1 MNTTTPEGALEHSSA
16 GRASRAHRALTA
28 GLLAGAALAAF
39 GPGMAFA
46 EAEPA
51 PQTASTTPPQADAT
65 PASGPTDI
73 VVTAQRREQKL
84 KDVGIAI
91 TVLDKETIHDL
102 NITNA
107 TDVVR
112 AIPNLRF
119 NAYASSQVVFN
130 MRGVSMTS
138 YGDEQEPP
146 IAVYQDDSYS
156 SSMST
161 AGFPIFDLARTEAL
175 RGPQGTLFGR
185 NATGGAIQFIS
196 AQPTDVTQGF
206 LSLTY
211 GRFNQTIVEGALSGQ
226 VAKNFD
232 VRVSGIYDRDDGYIK
247 DILPG
252 QPARGG
258 NNHWGLRG
266 IFKWSPSSDFTAK
279 LTLRYTEADHERQGA
294 MYTLQPSCPNTQ
306 YQGVN
311 LPANVV
317 CPYWA
322 PNSSYNL
329 PGYAPSSGF
338 GTNTTPGA
346 MATGFNGMVNGQNVN
361 VLNGGSPWTIAATGD
376 PGVDRQ
382 FFGATYRMDA
392 KVGLFDLTSITD
404 YQYLNKFYNELGD
417 SQPELPYVPL
427 ATYTPGP
434 CPGIASVTC
443 YAPGT
448 IFNQRDRM
456 NQVSEEVRAATSFG
470 KNYLVFGA
478 FGMSIESHFH
488 AQYATPFDEY
498 DPQVSFYQ
506 QTRSF
511 AFFAQ
516 DEYKFNDQWK
526 FIAGARYW
534 QDHKIGCYNGA
545 ESYSGFTMHYCPDGV
560 SFNDPTYGASGST
573 AAGSFT
579 IPNNVADQTYRGVT
593 ARAEIDFKPT
603 VGTLIYAAYNR
614 GSKSGGFSFSTGTPT
629 QNAAIPGVEIADAA
643 VYSTING
650 IEFKP
655 EVLTDWEVGIK
666 TSLPYHS
673 SLNVV
678 AFYYN
683 YHNYQAFA
691 QVGYSQEIE
700 NLQATAGGVE
710 AEFSAHPI
718 PGLTFNLTGTWEESH
733 VPNVVLPDG
742 VTTVTHDLPQAP
754 HWSGNSLIR
763 YEFELAGG
771 MAMVQAD
778 AMYQAHMC
786 FTLLC
791 APVEQEASYH
801 VENARIG
808 FTPKGSPVDLAFYVN
823 NIFNRAYR
831 IYAYDGS
838 LYSGATQSDFARPR
852 TWGINVR
859 YHF

>member
-1 MNTTTPEGALEHSSA
+1 MTKTTPASA
-16 GRASRAHRALTA
+16 RMPVRPRAHRASAHRALRA
-28 GLLAGAALAAF
+28 GLLMTGAALAM
-39 GPGMAFA
+39 PGTAFA
-46 EAEPA
+46 EAPA
-51 PQTASTTPPQADAT
+51 PAEGAAA
-65 PASGPTDI
+65 PAAAPDI

-102 NITNA
+102 NINNA
-107 TDVVR
+107 IDVVR

-119 NAYASSQVVFN
+119 NAYASSQVVYN

-156 SSMST
+156 STMST

-196 AQPTDVTQGF
+196 AQPRDATEGF
-206 LSLTY
+206 LSLSY
-211 GRFNQTIVEGALSGQ
+211 GQFNHTIAEGALSGQ
-226 VAKNFD
+226 VAKDFD

-258 NNHWGLRG
+258 NNHWGVRS
-266 IFKWSPSSDFTAK
+266 IFKWSPSTDFTAK
-279 LTLRYTEADHERQGA
+279 LTLRYTESDHERQGA
-294 MYTLQPSCPNTQ
+294 MYTFQPSCPNSN

-346 MATGFNGMVNGQNVN
+346 MATGFNGLANGQNVN
-361 VLNGGSPWTIAATGD
+361 VLTGGNPWTIAATGD
-376 PGVDRQ
+376 PYVDRQ

-392 KVGLFDLTSITD
+392 KLGLFDVTSITD
-404 YQYLNKFYNELGD
+404 YQYLNKHYNEVGD

-427 ATYTPGP
+427 ASYTPGP
-434 CPGIASVTC
+434 CPGISSVTC

-456 NQVSEEVRAATSFG
+456 NQISEELRAATTFG

-488 AQYATPFDEY
+488 AQYATPFDGY
-498 DPQVSFYQ
+498 DPQVEFYQ
-506 QTRSF
+506 QTKSF

-516 DEYKFNDQWK
+516 DEYKFDDQFK
-526 FIAGARYW
+526 LIAGARYW
-534 QDHKIGCYNGA
+534 QDHKIGCYNGT
-545 ESYSGFTMHYCPDGV
+545 ESYTGYTIHYCPDGI
-560 SFNDPTYGASGST
+560 SFNDPYYGTSGNVN
-573 AAGSFT
+573 AGSFT
-579 IPNNVADQTYRGVT
+579 IPANSADQIYRGVT
-593 ARAEIDFKPT
+593 ARVELDYKPT
-603 VGTLIYAAYNR
+603 TNTLIYAAYNR
-614 GSKSGGFSFSTGTPT
+614 GSKSGGFSFSTGTPA
-629 QNAAIPGVEIADAA
+629 QNAAIPGVEVADAA
-643 VYSTING
+643 SFDTING
-650 IEFKP
+650 IAFKP
-655 EVLTDWEVGIK
+655 EVLTDWEVGVK
-666 TSLPYHS
+666 TSLPGHS

-678 AFYYN
+678 AFYYD

-691 QVGYSQEIE
+691 QVGYTQEIQ
-700 NLQATAGGVE
+700 NKQAKAGGVE
-710 AEFSAHPI
+710 AEFSTHPI
-718 PGLTFNLTGTWEESH
+718 PGLTFNLTGTWENSR

-742 VTTVTHDLPQAP
+742 VTVVTHDLPQAP

-763 YEFELAGG
+763 YEFAFAGG
-771 MAMVQAD
+771 MASVQAD
-778 AMYQAHMC
+778 AMYQSHMC

-791 APVEQEASYH
+791 APVEQEAAYH
-801 VENARIG
+801 VENMRIG
-808 FTPKGSPVDLAFYVN
+808 FTPKDKPVDIAFYLT

-852 TWGINVR
+852 SWGVNIR

>member
-1 MNTTTPEGALEHSSA
+1 MSKTAPAQALDHLASDTVAAA
-16 GRASRAHRALTA
+16 GSTGAHRSIAL
-28 GLLAGAALAAF
+28 GLLVGTAMAAF
-39 GPGMAFA
+39 APAAAMAQA
-46 EAEPA
+46 
-51 PQTASTTPPQADAT
+51 ASTAPQADTAQ
-65 PASGPTDI
+65 PGAAPDI

-91 TVLDKETIHDL
+91 TVLDKETLKDL
-102 NITNA
+102 NINNA
-107 TDVVR
+107 IDIVR
-112 AIPNLRF
+112 AVPNLRF

-161 AGFPIFDLARTEAL
+161 AGFPVFDLARTEAL

-196 AQPTDVTQGF
+196 TQPKDDTEGY
-206 LSLTY
+206 LSATY
-211 GRFNQTIVEGALSGQ
+211 GRFNETIVEGALQGQ
-226 VAKNFD
+226 IAKDFD
-232 VRVSGIYDRDDGYIK
+232 VRVSGIYDRDDGYIEN
-247 DILPG
+247 ILPG
-252 QPARGG
+252 QPNRGA
-258 NNHWGLRG
+258 NNHWALRG
-266 IFKWSPSSDFTAK
+266 IFKWSPSTDFTAK
-279 LTLRYTEADHERQGA
+279 LTLRYTESDHERQGA
-294 MYTLQPSCPNTQ
+294 MYTFQPSCPNTQ

-338 GTNTTPGA
+338 GTNTVPGA
-346 MATGFNGMVNGQNVN
+346 MATGFNGLVNGQNVN
-361 VLNGGSPWTIAATGD
+361 VLTGGSPWKIAATGD

-392 KVGLFDLTSITD
+392 KVGAFDITSITD
-404 YQYLNKFYNELGD
+404 YQYLNKFYNELSD
-417 SQPELPYVPL
+417 SQPELPYVQG

-434 CPGIASVTC
+434 CPGLASVTC

-478 FGMSIESHFH
+478 FGMSIASHFH

-498 DPQVSFYQ
+498 DPQVEFYQ

-516 DEYKFNDQWK
+516 DEYKINDQWK
-526 FIAGARYW
+526 LIGGARYW
-534 QDHKIGCYNGA
+534 QDHKLGCYNGA
-545 ESYSGFTMHYCPDGV
+545 EYWTGYTIHYCPDGI
-560 SFNDPTYGASGST
+560 SFNDPTYGASGSS
-573 AAGSFT
+573 AAGSFSV
-579 IPNNVADQTYRGVT
+579 PSNVADETYRGVT
-593 ARAEIDFKPT
+593 ARAEIDYKPT

-629 QNAAIPGVEIADAA
+629 QNAASPGEIADAA
-643 VYSTING
+643 SYDTING

-655 EVLTDWEVGIK
+655 EVLTDWEIGIK
-666 TSLPYHS
+666 TSLPGHS
-673 SLNVV
+673 SLNLVG
-678 AFYYN
+678 FYYD
-683 YHNYQAFA
+683 YHNYQAFV
-691 QVGYSQEIE
+691 QVGYTQEIR
-700 NLQATAGGVE
+700 NLQATAAGIE
-710 AEFSAHPI
+710 AEFSTHPI
-718 PGLTFNLTGTWEESH
+718 AGLTFNLTGTWEESH
-733 VPNVVLPDG
+733 VPNVLLPDG
-742 VTTVTHDLPQAP
+742 VTYVDHNLPQAP
-754 HWSGNSLIR
+754 HWSGNSLVR
-763 YEFELAGG
+763 YEFAFAGG

-778 AMYQAHMC
+778 AMYQSHMC
-786 FTLLC
+786 FSLLC
-791 APVEQEASYH
+791 APVEQESAYH

-808 FTPKGSPVDLAFYVN
+808 FTPKNSPVDLAVYVN

-838 LYSGATQSDFARPR
+838 LYSGATQSVFARPR